1 MSAGRPAVAKRRI
14 VIALAGNPNS
24 GKTSIFNA
32 LTGGHQYVG
41 NWPGVTVEKK
51 EGQCRYLGHDVTIV
65 DLPGAYSL
73 TAYSLDERVA
83 RDFLVSQ
90 HPDGVVTVVDASNL
104 ERNLYLVAQLLEL
117 GVRVVVA
124 LNMVDVA
131 LGRRMKIDAVK
142 LGQALGVRVVVTSG
156 VTAEGIEELKQAV
169 HDLGRGAQPKPFH
182 LPYGHDLEAA
192 IEQVSAL
199 VSERGAPALVPLRWQ
214 AVKVLEGDEV
224 ELGRHAEVAGLA
236 ELLSKLRQSLE
247 RHFGY
252 DVETAIVEQ
261 RYGFLN
267 GVVHEC
273 VERSPDLAGRLSM
286 SEGIDAVVTNRWL
299 GVPIFLVLMWLVF
312 QLVFAVGTPLSD
324 LVGKGLHLLGLAAA
338 AGLSA
343 LRAPAWL
350 ASFVSDGLF
359 GGVGAVL
366 VFVPNIVILF
376 LVISLLEDSGYMAR
390 AAFVMDR
397 FMHLMGLHGK
407 SFIPMIVGF
416 GCNVPAIMATRTLES
431 RKDRILTVLVNPLMS
446 CSARLPIYILFTG
459 AFFTRQRGLVVFSL
473 YLLGIVLAV
482 LTARV
487 FKWLF
492 FKSENA
498 PLIMELPPYHRP
510 LLRSTLQ
517 HVWERSSLFVRKA
530 GTVIAAAVAV
540 VWLLGNLPWGVKYA
554 SEASLLGQIGT
565 LIAPLLKPAGFGYW
579 WAGAALLSG
588 VVAKEIVVGTMGA
601 VFGVHADGLA
611 GVLHQYFTPLSAYA
625 FMVMCLIYIPCISA
639 VAAIRRETN
648 WRWTILA
655 VGYTLVLGWLVATG
669 VYQLGRLLA

>member
-1 MSAGRPAVAKRRI
+1 MTAKRQIR
-14 VIALAGNPNS
+14 IALAGNPNS

-32 LTGGHQYVG
+32 LTGSHQYVG

-51 EGQCRYLGHDVTIV
+51 EGGLTYQGHDVLLV
-65 DLPGAYSL
+65 DLPGTYTL
-73 TAYSLDERVA
+73 TAYSLDEKVA
-83 RDFLVSQ
+83 RDFLVNEQ
-90 HPDGVVTVVDASNL
+90 PDGVVAVVDASNL

-117 GVRVVVA
+117 GLRVVIA

-131 LGRRMKIDAVK
+131 RGRGMMLDAPK
-142 LGQALGVRVVVTSG
+142 LAQALGVRVVATNG
-156 VTAEGIEELKQAV
+156 VKGEGVEELKQAA
-169 HDLGRGAQPKPFH
+169 HDLGRSGPAKPLH
-182 LPYGHDLEAA
+182 LPYGHDLESA
-192 IEQVSAL
+192 IEQVSTL
-199 VSERGAPALVPLRWQ
+199 LRERGCTPDVPLRWL
-214 AVKVLEGDEV
+214 AVKLLEGDEA
-224 ELGRHAEVAGLA
+224 EKGRCAGVTGLA
-236 ELLSKLRQSLE
+236 ELLARLRQALE

-252 DVETAIVEQ
+252 DIETAIVEQ

-267 GVVHEC
+267 GVVREC
-273 VERSPDLAGRLSM
+273 MKRRPDLAGRLSM
-286 SEGIDAVVTNRWL
+286 SDGVDAVVTNRWL
-299 GVPIFLVLMWLVF
+299 GVPVFLLVMWLVF
-312 QLVFAVGTPLSD
+312 QLVFAVGTPLAS
-324 LVGKGLHLLGLAAA
+324 LLGKAFHLLGLAVA
-338 AGLSA
+338 AGLAA
-343 LRAPAWL
+343 LHAPAWL
-350 ASFVSDGLF
+350 GSFVSDGLID
-359 GGVGAVL
+359 GIGSVL

-397 FMHLMGLHGK
+397 FMHLLGLHGK

-459 AFFTRQRGLVVFSL
+459 AFFSRQRGLVVFSL

-492 FKSENA
+492 FKTENA

-517 HVWERSSLFVRKA
+517 HVWDRTSMFVRKA
-530 GTVIAAAVAV
+530 GTVIAAAVTV
-540 VWLLGNLPWGVKYA
+540 IWLLANLPWGVPYA
-554 SEASLLGQIGT
+554 SAGSLLGRIGA
-565 LIAPLLKPAGFGYW
+565 LIAPLLAPAGFGYW
-579 WAGAALLSG
+579 WTGAALLAG
-588 VVAKEIVVGTMGA
+588 VVAKEIVVGTMGT

-611 GVLHQYFTPLSAYA
+611 GVLHQYFTPLSAYS
-625 FMVMCLIYIPCISA
+625 FMVMCLIYIPCIST

-648 WRWTILA
+648 WRWASLA
-655 VGYTLVLGWLVATG
+655 VGYTLVLGWAVSTG
-669 VYQLGRLLA
+669 VYQLGRLMS